1 MTRATGIELLVL
13 SALLKQRA
21 ELELQLVKI
30 RADRKRREQEKI
42 FRLANPYPEGRLN
55 SMRRAA

>member
-21 ELELQLVKI
+21 ELELQLATI
-30 RADRKRREQEKI
+30 MADRKRKEQEEI
-42 FRLANPYPEGRLN
+42 FRLANPYPMGRLS